1 MSEIKIKLSS
11 DLYILKVDSSN
22 IDEFASILT
31 EAANWLISE
40 NKENW
45 DPLKFTIEN
54 IQENNN
60 LDELYLCYVGKEAI
74 GCFKLQESDE
84 MFWPDDMHGE
94 ALYLHKLAVRRKYAG
109 QGVSAYILSWA
120 KAKVKEKGSKYLRL
134 DCLTNR
140 EKLCRVYENQEFV
153 KVEERLVFGEVKSA
167 LYEFKI

>member
-1 MSEIKIKLSS
+1 MNDIRIK
-11 DLYILKVDSSN
+11 KVDMTDISV
-22 IDEFASILT
+22 FADILRET
-31 EAANWLISE
+31 AKWLISE
-40 NKENW
+40 NMKNW

-60 LDELYLCYVGKEAI
+60 LDELYLCYSCEEAV

-120 KAKVKEKGSKYLRL
+120 KDKVKEKGSKYLRL

-140 EKLCRVYENQEFV
+140 EKLCRVYENQEFT